1 MFQGFTYV
9 APSVMDEVHKPRVVT
24 ARSPRRPR
32 SHHAPFAAPTASHA
46 LQEDLMDVQ
55 GLPI

>member
-1 MFQGFTYV
+1 
-9 APSVMDEVHKPRVVT
+9 MDEIHKPRVIT

-32 SHHAPFAAPTASHA
+32 PHHHSAFALPSAGHA
-46 LQEDLMDVQ
+46 HAHPQQEDLMDVQ

>member
-1 MFQGFTYV
+1 
-9 APSVMDEVHKPRVVT
+9 MDEIHKPRIIT

-32 SHHAPFAAPTASHA
+32 PHHHAPFAAPGSTAHTHA
-46 LQEDLMDVQ
+46 HAHVHAQQEDLMDVQ